1 MHTGEPRVH
10 DSKKLIS
17 VVALCRVQTRVWHGV
32 NPGGSRVTLHTS
44 KYKMHDFL
52 KISLT
57 GALLSF
63 FMHSRAMVDINLSF
77 EIQMVIVIK
86 LLMRKNRKS
95 SIYQDLSAMH
105 DLLNFY
111 DNFNKLLN

>member
-1 MHTGEPRVH
+1 M
-10 DSKKLIS
+10 LYI
-17 VVALCRVQTRVWHGV
+17 L
-32 NPGGSRVTLHTS
+32 N
-44 KYKMHDFL
+44 YKMHKTF
-52 KISLT
+52 KISLK

-86 LLMRKNRKS
+86 LLTCKNRAS
-95 SIYQDLSAMH
+95 SIYQDLNAMH